1 VRRYILIVFIFL
13 YPPLKINKKNKVN
26 PEAMIKP
33 KLLKRRSGLQAE
45 EVAAGYKGSKKKPK
59 LYPIPEEDS
68 FMPID
73 EDSEE
78 VIYKTKKSA
87 S

>member
-1 VRRYILIVFIFL
+1 MIKSKGLS
-13 YPPLKINKKNKVN
+13 KISGLPAEDGELKKNRL
-26 PEAMIKP
+26 E
-33 KLLKRRSGLQAE
+33 
-45 EVAAGYKGSKKKPK
+45 KGQRKKDELIKPK

-78 VIYKTKKSA
+78 IKYQTKNNEF
-87 S
+87 

>member
-1 VRRYILIVFIFL
+1 MIKSKGSS
-13 YPPLKINKKNKVN
+13 KISGLPAEDGELEINGSVKRLKKNN
-26 PEAMIKP
+26 ALI
-33 KLLKRRSGLQAE
+33 
-45 EVAAGYKGSKKKPK
+45 KPK

-78 VIYKTKKSA
+78 IKYITKKRIY
-87 S
+87 

>member
-1 VRRYILIVFIFL
+1 MIKSKGLSKISCLPDEDVE
-13 YPPLKINKKNKVN
+13 LKKHMSVKRLKKNN
-26 PEAMIKP
+26 ALI
-33 KLLKRRSGLQAE
+33 
-45 EVAAGYKGSKKKPK
+45 KPK

-78 VIYKTKKSA
+78 IKYITKKRNY
-87 S
+87 

>member
-1 VRRYILIVFIFL
+1 
-13 YPPLKINKKNKVN
+13 
-26 PEAMIKP
+26 MIKS
-33 KLLKRRSGLQAE
+33 KNLKNDSRLSSEEQAN
-45 EVAAGYKGSKKKPK
+45 GRKDYKKKPI

-68 FMPID
+68 FMPIQ

-78 VIYKTKKSA
+78 VIYKTKKSV

>member
-1 VRRYILIVFIFL
+1 MIKSKGLN
-13 YPPLKINKKNKVN
+13 KISGLPAEDGELKKNRLV
-26 PEAMIKP
+26 
-33 KLLKRRSGLQAE
+33 
-45 EVAAGYKGSKKKPK
+45 KGQRKKDELIKPK

-78 VIYKTKKSA
+78 IKYQTKKNVF
-87 S
+87 

>member
-1 VRRYILIVFIFL
+1 MV
-13 YPPLKINKKNKVN
+13 KS
-26 PEAMIKP
+26 
-33 KLLKRRSGLQAE
+33 KLLKKDSSLSE
-45 EVAAGYKGSKKKPK
+45 EPTTKNKGIKKKPK

-78 VIYKTKKSA
+78 IKYTTRKSKI
-87 S
+87 

>member
-1 VRRYILIVFIFL
+1 MIKSKGLS
-13 YPPLKINKKNKVN
+13 KISGLPAEDGELEINGSVKRLKKNN
-26 PEAMIKP
+26 ALI
-33 KLLKRRSGLQAE
+33 
-45 EVAAGYKGSKKKPK
+45 KPK

-78 VIYKTKKSA
+78 IKYITKKRIY
-87 S
+87 

>member
-1 VRRYILIVFIFL
+1 
-13 YPPLKINKKNKVN
+13 
-26 PEAMIKP
+26 MIKS
-33 KLLKRRSGLQAE
+33 KGSSKISGLPAE
-45 EVAAGYKGSKKKPK
+45 DGELNKSRLVKGLRKKDELIKPK

-78 VIYKTKKSA
+78 IKYQTKKNVY
-87 S
+87 

>member
-1 VRRYILIVFIFL
+1 MIKSKGLS
-13 YPPLKINKKNKVN
+13 KISGLPDEDGELKKN
-26 PEAMIKP
+26 
-33 KLLKRRSGLQAE
+33 RRVKGLR
-45 EVAAGYKGSKKKPK
+45 KKDELIKPK

-68 FMPID
+68 FIPLQ

-78 VIYKTKKSA
+78 IKYKIKKSA

>member
-1 VRRYILIVFIFL
+1 MIKSKFL
-13 YPPLKINKKNKVN
+13 KKN
-26 PEAMIKP
+26 
-33 KLLKRRSGLQAE
+33 SGLSAE
-45 EVAAGYKGSKKKPK
+45 KVAAGKNGIKKKLK

-68 FMPID
+68 FIPLQ

-78 VIYKTKKSA
+78 IKYTTKKSV

>member
-1 VRRYILIVFIFL
+1 MIKSKGLSKISGLPAEDGELKKNRRVRRLRKNGGLI
-13 YPPLKINKKNKVN
+13 
-26 PEAMIKP
+26 
-33 KLLKRRSGLQAE
+33 
-45 EVAAGYKGSKKKPK
+45 KPK

-68 FMPID
+68 FMPIQ

-78 VIYKTKKSA
+78 VIYKTKKSV

>member
-1 VRRYILIVFIFL
+1 
-13 YPPLKINKKNKVN
+13 
-26 PEAMIKP
+26 MIKS
-33 KLLKRRSGLQAE
+33 KNLKNDSRFSSEEQAN
-45 EVAAGYKGSKKKPK
+45 GRKGSKKKPI

-78 VIYKTKKSA
+78 IKYQTKKNVS
-87 S
+87 

>member
-1 VRRYILIVFIFL
+1 
-13 YPPLKINKKNKVN
+13 
-26 PEAMIKP
+26 MIKI
-33 KLLKRRSGLQAE
+33 KSLKNNSGFSAE
-45 EVAAGYKGSKKKPK
+45 EVAAGEKCTKKKPI

-78 VIYKTKKSA
+78 IKYITKKRIY
-87 S
+87 

>member
-1 VRRYILIVFIFL
+1 MIKSKGLS
-13 YPPLKINKKNKVN
+13 KISGLPAEDGELKKNRHV
-26 PEAMIKP
+26 
-33 KLLKRRSGLQAE
+33 KRLRKNGGLI
-45 EVAAGYKGSKKKPK
+45 KPK

-78 VIYKTKKSA
+78 IKYQTKKNVS
-87 S
+87 

>member
-1 VRRYILIVFIFL
+1 MIKSKLI
-13 YPPLKINKKNKVN
+13 KIN
-26 PEAMIKP
+26 
-33 KLLKRRSGLQAE
+33 SGLDAE
-45 EVAAGYKGSKKKPK
+45 KVATGENGIKKELI

-78 VIYKTKKSA
+78 IKYQTNKNVS
-87 S
+87 

>member
-1 VRRYILIVFIFL
+1 MIKSKGLSKISG
-13 YPPLKINKKNKVN
+13 PPAEEGELNKKRLVK
-26 PEAMIKP
+26 
-33 KLLKRRSGLQAE
+33 GLR
-45 EVAAGYKGSKKKPK
+45 KKDEFIKPK

-78 VIYKTKKSA
+78 IKYQTKKNVF
-87 S
+87 